1 MDKTVIIVQMTNV
14 MSVFVIIIK
23 FIMNDKEKLFYQRIA
38 SLTQKFFIIIR
49 EVAISM
55 QPLYLS
61 FNLYKTKKKQT
72 TQKDTNAPFK
82 LSITL
87 S

>member
-1 MDKTVIIVQMTNV
+1 MATYIICIYYITEYNYERQGKIIPRH
-14 MSVFVIIIK
+14 SVEINSEV
-23 FIMNDKEKLFYQRIA
+23 
-38 SLTQKFFIIIR
+38 FIINK

-55 QPLYLS
+55 QPLYVF